1 MANHRVLKKT
11 FNTTPLS
18 CFRSL
23 SCLRRHAL
31 GAPNKPSA
39 DELAKLK
46 AASAAGV
53 VPVAASAL
61 VKVNATATTVT
72 LELTENSAVVVEYI
86 V

>member
-1 MANHRVLKKT
+1 
-11 FNTTPLS
+11 
-18 CFRSL
+18 
-23 SCLRRHAL
+23 
-31 GAPNKPSA
+31 
-39 DELAKLK
+39 
-46 AASAAGV
+46 V